1 MMRPL
6 ILCAVLLA
14 AMAQAPPPSTPAPST
29 PASLTPA
36 EGNPKPADGDLV
48 LPLPCGVGLALR
60 KVATPI
66 DDNPLADRRVL
77 LGDEQAEAPYS
88 EFVRAEF
95 VAGDFGA
102 GADAHFWLGKYEVTR
117 GQYVAVMQGCD
128 AYKAL
133 PQAERRKPQ
142 AGIGWTDALRFA
154 EQATESVLRLDRA
167 TLPASG
173 KVRAFVRL
181 PTEAE
186 WEYAARG
193 GSLIGDAKFR
203 QRLPP
208 LPGPVTTVAQL
219 RKTGQRAVPQP
230 VGMLQPDPVFG
241 LYDMF
246 GNVAE
251 MVFDPYR
258 VTRGGRAGG
267 RAGGIVARGGDVTIT
282 AEDIRTSLRTEYAPF
297 GPDGARLASPT
308 LGFRVALGL
317 PVITDLG
324 SSTALRQAW
333 DSEQARASEALDP
346 ATDARALAQK
356 LEADLAD
363 PAQKRA
369 VAALRGAVE
378 TERGQRVQADERAV
392 RSAIGAGAVLIRA
405 LRNDTRAARGARR
418 SVVAYETGLEEQRTK
433 NQPENPADQKSLV
446 VMRDTEAKFQKS
458 ADTEYAALSSLVL
471 QQVELPP
478 AILAAQL
485 KVWRADNSGE
495 DFRNLRDFAGLFVA
509 EVDLA
514 RRKQAIDQ
522 EAALKRLVP
531 AD

>member
-1 MMRPL
+1 MMRL
-6 ILCAVLLA
+6 AILAATLLLA
-14 AMAQAPPPSTPAPST
+14 AAPAPGS
-29 PASLTPA
+29 ASAL
-36 EGNPKPADGDLV
+36 EDNPKPADGDLV
-48 LPLPCGVGLALR
+48 LPLPCGAGLVFR
-60 KVATPI
+60 KIATPI

-102 GADAHFWLGKYEVTR
+102 GAEAHFWLGKYEVTR
-117 GQYVAVMQGCD
+117 GQYVAVTQGCE
-128 AYKAL
+128 AYEAL
-133 PQAERRKPQ
+133 PPAERRKPQ

-154 EQATESVLRLDRA
+154 EQATEQVLRLDRT

-193 GSLIGDAKFR
+193 GSLVGDANFR

-208 LPGPVTTVAQL
+208 LAGPVTSVAQL

-230 VGMLQPDPVFG
+230 VGLLQPDPAFG

-258 VTRGGRAGG
+258 VTRAGRAGG
-267 RAGGIVARGGDVTIT
+267 RAGGIVARGGDVTV
-282 AEDIRTSLRTEYAPF
+282 AADDIRTSLRTEYAPF
-297 GPDGARLASPT
+297 GPDGAKLASAT

-317 PVITDLG
+317 PIITDLG
-324 SSTALRQAW
+324 SGTALRKAW
-333 DSEQARASEALDP
+333 DSEQARAGEALDP
-346 ATDARALAQK
+346 ATDARLLAQK
-356 LEADLAD
+356 LEADLVD
-363 PAQKRA
+363 PVQKRA

-392 RSAIGAGAVLIRA
+392 RSAIGAGAVLIRS
-405 LRNDTRAARGARR
+405 LRNDTRSARGARA
-418 SVVAYETGLEEQRTK
+418 SVAGYEAGLEALRK
-433 NQPENPADQKSLV
+433 AGRPENPNDQKSLL
-446 VMRDTEAKFQKS
+446 VMRDAAGKFQKS
-458 ADTEYAALSSLVL
+458 ADTEFAALTSLLL

-478 AILAAQL
+478 AILTAQL
-485 KVWRADNSGE
+485 KVWRADNANE
-495 DFRNLRDFAGLFVA
+495 DFRTLRDFAGLFVA
-509 EVDLA
+509 EVEIA
-514 RRKQAIDQ
+514 REKQAIDQ
-522 EAALKRLVP
+522 DAALKRLVP
-531 AD
+531 AG